1 MTSLND
7 IFDNNF
13 DELITTKPT
22 FHDMRKVPLALI
34 GRGVGT
40 LLANDSDEI
49 MGIMERS
56 MFSPDSH
63 DGYFCWIVAKS
74 EDDARDIKTAL
85 KKVCA
90 TYTPTAEENI
100 LQWEEGEWEFHGLS
114 RHEYKFVVLVRRAGI
129 SAY

>member
-1 MTSLND
+1 MTSLED

-13 DELITTKPT
+13 DIGITTKPT
-22 FHDMRKVPLALI
+22 FYDMRKTPLALI

-56 MFSPDSH
+56 MYSPESH
-63 DGYFCWIVAKS
+63 DGYFVWVVARS
-74 EDDARDIKTAL
+74 QSDAEDIKKAL
-85 KKVCA
+85 KKVAA
-90 TYTPTAEENI
+90 TYTPTSEENI
-100 LQWEEGEWEFHGLS
+100 LQWEEGEWEFHGVS
-114 RHEYKFVVLVRRAGI
+114 RHEYKFVVIVRRAGI